1 MEPVIQRIEA
11 VPEHTVEVVV
21 HISETLE
28 EQQRN
33 NMIVALENDDRI
45 YSVEFIPS
53 RCHLMLVKYD
63 RDQYSSADVLSSI
76 TSRNVSAKLIGPV

>member
-1 MEPVIQRIEA
+1 MEAAIHSLGLE
-11 VPEHTVEVVV
+11 PEHTVEIIV

-33 NMIVALENDDRI
+33 NLLAALVNDDRI
-45 YSVEFIPS
+45 IAVDFCPS

-63 RDQYSSADVLSSI
+63 RDQYSSADVLNCV
-76 TSRNVSAKLIGPV
+76 TSHSVTAKLIGPI

>member
-1 MEPVIQRIEA
+1 MEPAIHRVKAE
-11 VPEHTVEVVV
+11 PEHTVEVVV

-33 NMIVALENDDRI
+33 NMIVALENDARI
-45 YSVEFIPS
+45 YSVEFCPS

-63 RDQYSSADVLSSI
+63 RDQYSSTDVLGCI
-76 TSRNVSAKLIGPV
+76 TSHNVSAKLIGPV